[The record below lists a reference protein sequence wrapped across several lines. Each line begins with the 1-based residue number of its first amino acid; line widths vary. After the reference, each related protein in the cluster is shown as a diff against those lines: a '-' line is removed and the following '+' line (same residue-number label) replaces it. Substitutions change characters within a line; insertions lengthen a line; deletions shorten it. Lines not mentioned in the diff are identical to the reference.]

1 MHVRKYRAKTG
12 AVLASFFIRLVY
24 VVRRYRV
31 TVVSLALEASK
42 QLVGLELGKEKKEIN
57 PWGSF
62 ASARPSEEYQLCPV
76 GRLQPAPHCTALQP
90 VNLGAPLTA
99 PTSSDSQFWPSVLC
113 ACVSRVVLP
122 FEIRAL
128 T

>member
-62 ASARPSEEYQLCPV
+62 ASARPSEEYQLCPAV
-76 GRLQPAPHCTALQP
+76 GCTALQP
-90 VNLGAPLTA
+90 ANLGAPLTA
-99 PTSSDSQFWPSVLC
+99 SSDSQFWPSVLC

>member
-1 MHVRKYRAKTG
+1 MHVRKYIAKTG

-62 ASARPSEEYQLCPV
+62 ASARPSEEYQLCPAYS
-76 GRLQPAPHCTALQP
+76 RLHCTAA
-90 VNLGAPLTA
+90 GK
-99 PTSSDSQFWPSVLC
+99 SRRPSNG
-113 ACVSRVVLP
+113 
-122 FEIRAL
+122 
-128 T
+128 

>member
-1 MHVRKYRAKTG
+1 M
-12 AVLASFFIRLVY
+12 LASFFIRLVY

-62 ASARPSEEYQLCPV
+62 ASARPSEEYQLCPAYS
-76 GRLQPAPHCTALQP
+76 RLHCT
-90 VNLGAPLTA
+90 TA
-99 PTSSDSQFWPSVLC
+99 GKSRRPSNG
-113 ACVSRVVLP
+113 
-122 FEIRAL
+122 
-128 T
+128 